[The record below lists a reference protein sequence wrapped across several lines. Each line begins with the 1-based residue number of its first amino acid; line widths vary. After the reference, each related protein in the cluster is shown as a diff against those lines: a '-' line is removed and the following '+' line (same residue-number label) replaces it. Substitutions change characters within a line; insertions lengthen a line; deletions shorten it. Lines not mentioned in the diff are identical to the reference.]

1 MKKEVRSIGRNEVWV
16 LRRGIKVNGE
26 EDRALSGDNEIL
38 WNSMEGP
45 SLG

>member
-1 MKKEVRSIGRNEVWV
+1 MKKEVRSTGRNEVWV
-16 LRRGIKVNGE
+16 LRRGIKFNRE
-26 EDRALSGDNEIL
+26 EDRALSGDNERL